1 MGGDAGARA
10 QRFRSRRAHGHARTC
25 GSCPRRGCRL
35 GGGSLPRGTPGRLL
49 PDPTPA
55 SPQDT
60 GNPPDCWTCDAHP
73 QPSAITRDVLGRVQA
88 QHLLAACSGS
98 GVLLTG
104 GSTARPPRR
113 PPSASGRGSAAA
125 HNRHAVRSVSTPLPL
140 AAACAGRRCA
150 CTRAFRGP
158 DAVSG
163 PPPPPPPPPP
173 PGTPRERTWGPGPIA
188 RLLRSG
194 MLWLLSQRQSSRTA
208 PAMVWSRAVPLAP
221 DASGPSLAPFC
232 SSRLPFLGTLSRTGR
247 TDGE

>member
-158 DAVSG
+158 GAVSG
-163 PPPPPPPPPP
+163 PPPPPPPPRRR
-173 PGTPRERTWGPGPIA
+173 GPRARTHLGLWPDREAAQVRHALAAEPAPVLAHSA
-188 RLLRSG
+188 RHGL
-194 MLWLLSQRQSSRTA
+194 
-208 PAMVWSRAVPLAP
+208 V
-221 DASGPSLAPFC
+221 ASGTARP
-232 SSRLPFLGTLSRTGR
+232 
-247 TDGE
+247 